1 MILFGQARMQARM
14 IASIIL
20 LLSTLLGSALAQS
33 PAQSSDPNL
42 PRARLES
49 IRTDLQRLEASL
61 SKGDPSENALARA
74 RQAVVPAVQ
83 ELREIIDDL
92 TPRAEQTKAR
102 LEQLGPKAATES
114 ADIAADRTVREK
126 EVAEADDAVRIARA
140 MMVQAEQMSTIIA
153 DKRRQ
158 LFARALFE
166 RRPSLLSPDMW
177 RSVAA
182 TLPSD
187 WRAVEALAN
196 DWMRTVSV
204 RLGFQNFILVIM
216 ALMAA
221 AALYAFRSKALKAA
235 NAKLEDLTDA
245 TKLRRVLAAA
255 AQLVAGA
262 APALLASWL
271 LFAALDA
278 SNLVPDRLEP
288 FIWSVLIGIA
298 GVVFVKALAEAL
310 FAPGAPSRRVLGVM
324 DSTAHVV
331 VRLAVSTATALA
343 VGKSIEALL
352 QAIVA
357 GLSLTIAARG
367 LIAFA
372 FAATLIFGLNAL
384 RDKGDEEEACLGPYV
399 PVDGATLGPIRILG
413 WAASVVIGLAAISG
427 YAAFAW
433 FLSEQ
438 VLWIG
443 VGFALLVL
451 VYLLIDNGIEEGFF
465 GEGRV
470 SKMLQANVGLRK
482 RSVEQIGV
490 LLAGLSKLLL
500 GIIAVLLALAPW
512 GVESNDIVSSLKAA
526 FFGFKVGDVT
536 VSVSS
541 IIIGIGLF
549 SIGIAATRALQG
561 WLENRLLP
569 STEMDT
575 GLRNSIKTGAGYIGF
590 VAATALAVSSMGL
603 SLDKLAI
610 VAGAL
615 SVGIGFGLQSIVN
628 NFVSGLILL
637 WERSIRVG
645 DWIVVGSDQGHVK
658 RISVRSTEIE
668 TFDRSLVILPN
679 SNLVSGVVKNRVRN
693 DRSGRIILPIG
704 TRYTSDPDRVRQ
716 IIEGCAVAH
725 AGVLETPSPK
735 GYLLKMGDNTLSFEL
750 RCFVPD
756 VDQIM
761 RTSSDLHFA
770 IFKALKDEGI
780 DIA

>member
-1 MILFGQARMQARM
+1 MMILAA
-14 IASIIL
+14 L
-20 LLSTLLGSALAQS
+20 LMVTVIGGALAQS
-33 PAQSSDPNL
+33 PARPADAPA
-42 PRARLES
+42 PRARLDS
-49 IRTDLQRLEASL
+49 IRIDLQRLEASL
-61 SKGDPSENALARA
+61 SKGDPSESALSRA
-74 RQAVVPAVQ
+74 RQSIVPAVQ

-92 TPRAEQTKAR
+92 TPRSEQTKAR

-114 ADIAADRTVREK
+114 ADIAADRTAREK

-140 MMVQAEQMSTIIA
+140 MMVQAEQMSTVIG

-166 RRPSLLSPDMW
+166 RRASLLSPDLW

-187 WRAVEALAN
+187 LRAIDILAG
-196 DWMRTVSV
+196 DWARTVSV
-204 RLGFQNFILVIM
+204 RLGFQNFFLVIL
-216 ALMAA
+216 ALLAA
-221 AALYAFRSKALKAA
+221 VSLYAFRNKALKATHA
-235 NAKLEDLTDA
+235 RLEGLTDA
-245 TKLRRVLAAA
+245 TKLRRILAAA

-278 SNLVPDRLEP
+278 SSLVPDRLEP
-288 FIWSVLIGIA
+288 FVWSILFGIA
-298 GVVFVKALAEAL
+298 GVVFTKALAQAL
-310 FAPGAPSRRVLGVM
+310 FAPGAPGRRLLGVM

-367 LIAFA
+367 LIALA
-372 FAATLIFGLNAL
+372 FAVTLTVGLNAL
-384 RDKGDEEEACLGPYV
+384 RDRGEEEEACLGPYV
-399 PVDGATLGPIRILG
+399 PVDGAALAPIRIAG
-413 WAASVVIGLAAISG
+413 WGAAVIIGLAAISG

-433 FLSEQ
+433 FLAEQ
-438 VLWIG
+438 VLWVGIG
-443 VGFALLVL
+443 AALLVL

-490 LLAGLSKLLL
+490 VLAGLSKLFL

-512 GVESNDIVSSLKAA
+512 GVESNDLLSSLKAA

-536 VSVSS
+536 VSMSS

-549 SIGIAATRALQG
+549 VLGIAATRTLQN
-561 WLENRLLP
+561 WLETRLLP

-575 GLRNSIKTGAGYIGF
+575 GLRNSVKTGAGYIGF
-590 VAATALAVSSMGL
+590 MGATALAVSAMGL

-645 DWIVVGSDQGHVK
+645 DWIVVGTDQGHVK

-693 DRSGRIILPIG
+693 DRSGRIVLPIG
-704 TRYTSDPDRVRQ
+704 TRYSSDPERVRQ
-716 IIEGCAVAH
+716 IIEGCATAH
-725 AGVLETPSPK
+725 SGVLETPSPK
-735 GYLLKMGDNTLSFEL
+735 GYLLKMGENTLSFEL

-770 IFKALKDEGI
+770 IFKVLKDEGI